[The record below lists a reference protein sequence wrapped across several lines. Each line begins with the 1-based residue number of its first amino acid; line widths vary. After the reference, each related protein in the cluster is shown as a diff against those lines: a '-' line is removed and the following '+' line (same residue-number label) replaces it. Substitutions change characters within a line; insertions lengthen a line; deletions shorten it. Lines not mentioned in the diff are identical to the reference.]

1 MRDKWRRQKNWKK
14 NRRREAEIQEEVSG
28 QTAFQNKPLFE
39 H

>member
-14 NRRREAEIQEEVSG
+14 NRRETELQEEVSG